1 MKKYIIKDLVYNAYY
16 LGGGEWTIC
25 RLCAQQ
31 FATIEQA
38 EKEIKWII
46 KVNKPIK
53 KSDLKIIENEGK

>member
-1 MKKYIIKDLVYNAYY
+1 MKKYIIKDLIYNAYY

-38 EKEIKWII
+38 EKTKKYII
-46 KVNKPIK
+46 AINKPIK
-53 KSDLKIIENEGK
+53 VSDLKTIEIEGE